1 MDYEENSR
9 FCLEF
14 PKALIV
20 TTAPIV
26 LIILFLTGTSK
37 LFFVTLISSLLLIVM
52 PILIFVL
59 KSKMVKKY
67 LEKHFSK
74 DIADF
79 TWKFTEYY
87 NTSFDFF
94 KEDLRRDMEKFLK
107 GKKRNKIMVAGLDYW
122 FKEKAEMKMKYYEN
136 AENQH
141 EENKMEQLENIM
153 KKYER
158 TEKWKKK

>member
-1 MDYEENSR
+1 MDYEENSI

-20 TTAPIV
+20 TTTPVV

-107 GKKRNKIMVAGLDYW
+107 GKK
-122 FKEKAEMKMKYYEN
+122 KE
-136 AENQH
+136 
-141 EENKMEQLENIM
+141 
-153 KKYER
+153 
-158 TEKWKKK
+158 

>member
-1 MDYEENSR
+1 
-9 FCLEF
+9 
-14 PKALIV
+14 
-20 TTAPIV
+20 
-26 LIILFLTGTSK
+26 
-37 LFFVTLISSLLLIVM
+37 M

-107 GKKRNKIMVAGLDYW
+107 GKEKNKIMVAGLDYW

-141 EENKMEQLENIM
+141 EENKMEHG
-153 KKYER
+153 
-158 TEKWKKK
+158 TT

>member
-1 MDYEENSR
+1 
-9 FCLEF
+9 
-14 PKALIV
+14 
-20 TTAPIV
+20 
-26 LIILFLTGTSK
+26 
-37 LFFVTLISSLLLIVM
+37 
-52 PILIFVL
+52 
-59 KSKMVKKY
+59 MVKKY

-122 FKEKAEMKMKYYEN
+122 FKEKAEM
-136 AENQH
+136 
-141 EENKMEQLENIM
+141 NKMEQLENIM

-158 TEKWKKK
+158 TEK

>member
-1 MDYEENSR
+1 MDYEENSI

-20 TTAPIV
+20 TTTPIV
-26 LIILFLTGTSK
+26 LIILYLTGTSK

-67 LEKHFSK
+67 LEKHSSK

-107 GKKRNKIMVAGLDYW
+107 GKERNKIMVAGLDYW

-158 TEKWKKK
+158 TEK